1 MSKAQRAALYDLLQ
15 RLAEG
20 IVAVAGPHIEVVVYD
35 FRDLEHSVVA
45 VAGRVTGRRRGAP
58 VPDLG
63 FVQDALATST
73 PDQLNYVTMGGG
85 RTLRSS
91 TIWIRDQ
98 RGTPIGA
105 VGINVDYTALLQ
117 TRELLDQLVAPTRAA
132 AELVV
137 GETFARDLDEL
148 VELSVADFVRQEGIA
163 DVESMSRADK
173 LGLIQML
180 EERGLFRVRG
190 AVSRVA
196 RLLRVSRATIY
207 NFRSAVQ
214 GNKPPA
220 NQTMEG

>member
-1 MSKAQRAALYDLLQ
+1 MAKVPRAMLYDLLQ

-20 IVAVAGPHIEVVVYD
+20 IVAVAGFHVEVVVYD
-35 FRDLEHSVVA
+35 FRDLEHSAVA
-45 VAGRVTGRRRGAP
+45 VAGHVTGRKPGAP

-63 FVQDALATST
+63 FVRDALIANT
-73 PDQLNYVTMGGG
+73 PDQLNYVTKGGG

-91 TIWIRDQ
+91 TIWIRDTN
-98 RGTPIGA
+98 GTPIGA
-105 VGINVDYTALLQ
+105 VGINVDYTTLLQ
-117 TRELLDQLVAPTRAA
+117 ARDLLDQLAVPTRAA
-132 AELVV
+132 AEFVV

-148 VELSVADFVRQEGIA
+148 VELSVADFGRQEGIT
-163 DVESMSRADK
+163 DIESMSRADK
-173 LGLIQML
+173 LRLIQML

-214 GNKPPA
+214 DEKLPA
-220 NQTMEG
+220 NQSMGG